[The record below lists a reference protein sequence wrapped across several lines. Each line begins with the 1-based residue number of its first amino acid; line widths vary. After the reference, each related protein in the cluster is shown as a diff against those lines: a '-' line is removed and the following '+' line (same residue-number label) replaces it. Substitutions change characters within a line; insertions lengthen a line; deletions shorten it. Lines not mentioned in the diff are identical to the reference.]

1 MGKHSKNKKQLAFQ
15 TTYAEYA
22 LIKLMADKAGMNVTE
37 YLSFLLEDLYLRDK
51 PEWSQSKRFGI
62 YIDRD
67 LHEAVL
73 DEAMFENITISEY
86 VKRIVLKD
94 FDLSQE
100 WRIFVSQSERLA
112 PFTLCLVLIKP

>member
-1 MGKHSKNKKQLAFQ
+1 MGNHSKNKKQLAFQ

-22 LIKLMADKAGMNVTE
+22 LIKLMADKAGMNVSE
-37 YLSFLLEDLYLRDK
+37 YITSLLQDLYIRER
-51 PEWSQSKRFGI
+51 PEWSQPKRFGI
-62 YIDRD
+62 YVERE
-67 LHEAVL
+67 LREAVTE
-73 DEAMFENITISEY
+73 EAMFENMTIGDY

-112 PFTLCLVLIKP
+112 PVTLCLVLIKP

>member
-22 LIKLMADKAGMNVTE
+22 LIKLMADKAGMNVSE
-37 YLSFLLEDLYLRDK
+37 YITGLLQDLYIRER
-51 PEWSQSKRFGI
+51 PEWSQPKRFGI
-62 YIDRD
+62 YIERE
-67 LHEAVL
+67 LREAVTE
-73 DEAMFENITISEY
+73 EAMFENITIGDY

-100 WRIFVSQSERLA
+100 
-112 PFTLCLVLIKP
+112 

>member
-1 MGKHSKNKKQLAFQ
+1 MGNHSKNKKQLAFQ

-51 PEWSQSKRFGI
+51 PEWSQPKRFGI

-73 DEAMFENITISEY
+73 DEAMFENITISDY

-100 WRIFVSQSERLA
+100 
-112 PFTLCLVLIKP
+112 

>member
-15 TTYAEYA
+15 TTYAECA
-22 LIKLMADKAGMNVTE
+22 LIKLMADKAGMNVSE
-37 YLSFLLEDLYLRDK
+37 YITGLLQDLYIRER
-51 PEWSQSKRFGI
+51 PEWSQPKRFGI

-67 LHEAVL
+67 LHEAVM
-73 DEAMFENITISEY
+73 DEAMFENITIGDY

-100 WRIFVSQSERLA
+100 
-112 PFTLCLVLIKP
+112 